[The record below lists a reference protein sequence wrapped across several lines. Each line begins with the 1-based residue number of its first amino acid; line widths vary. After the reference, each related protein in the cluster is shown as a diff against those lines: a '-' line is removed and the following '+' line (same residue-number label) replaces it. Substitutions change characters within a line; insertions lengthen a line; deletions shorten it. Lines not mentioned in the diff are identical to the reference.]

1 MKIII
6 SNEAIDDIREI
17 YRYIK
22 KDSEKYAKLTVNN
35 IYSSIYLL
43 DKMPYIGRYIPEI
56 SDDKY
61 REIIFKNYRIGYNV
75 SSDSNIIYIRFVI
88 HSKRDLSNFFSFET
102 FFTPFSLAIWRNSTN
117 VNSFKFII

>member
-56 SDDKY
+56 SDDKF

-88 HSKRDLSNFFSFET
+88 HSKRDLSNFFSKFYSW
-102 FFTPFSLAIWRNSTN
+102 FFFLKS
-117 VNSFKFII
+117 K